1 MNKIIIA
8 ILESVSIGKSL
19 DTFINQEQISLI
31 KTGCIEEAEQELFE
45 KEPLALII
53 DWNVPGVAEFITTLK
68 ADEMFQNLPV
78 LAVSNRHLT
87 GEVFESGADSCIC
100 EDNAEEL
107 LLMYLKPL
115 VRLSLSN
122 HNLTQRISELQ
133 ERGIRDFILL
143 DLIKKYIP
151 KTIMDIAEEYAVQQ
165 KLEIPKKEMD
175 LTIVLADIKDFTR
188 MSQHLKPVEVIN
200 NLNAVFEIVTKIT
213 YEEDGDID
221 KFIGDAFLAV
231 FNDPLRAIKAMVRVQ
246 SEVEQLNIQ
255 RKNQHLA
262 PIEFRIGINTGPI
275 IRGNVGGNNRFD
287 NTLIGDTVNT
297 ASRLQDIAP
306 PGGIMV
312 SETTRVK
319 SGLEI
324 PDSYKDL
331 VSMKGREGNELV
343 WNVFDYLKRTGF
355 ASVKG

>member
-1 MNKIIIA
+1 MNKIIIS
-8 ILESVSIGKSL
+8 ILKTFSL
-19 DTFINQEQISLI
+19 GNTLDPLLAEEQISLI
-31 KTGCIEEAEQELFE
+31 NAGCTDEAEQVLFE
-45 KEPLALII
+45 KEPLALIV
-53 DWNVPGVAEFITTLK
+53 DWEVPGIAEFINTLK

-78 LAVSNRHLT
+78 LAVANRDLT
-87 GEVFESGADSCIC
+87 SEVFASGADSCVC
-100 EDNAEEL
+100 GDNAKEL

-151 KTIMDIAEEYAVQQ
+151 RTIMDIAEEYAVQQ

-188 MSQHLKPVEVIN
+188 MSQHLKPVEVID
-200 NLNAVFEIVTKIT
+200 NLNAVFAIVTKIT

-231 FNDPLRAIKAMVRVQ
+231 FNEPFKAIKAMVRIQ
-246 SEVEQLNIQ
+246 SEVEQLNIE
-255 RKNQHLA
+255 RKNQNLA
-262 PIEFRIGINTGPI
+262 PIEFRIGINSGPI
-275 IRGNVGGNNRFD
+275 IRGNVGGNNRYD

-306 PGGIMV
+306 PGGIMI
-312 SETTRVK
+312 SETTREK
-319 SGLEI
+319 SGLNI
-324 PDSYKDL
+324 PGEYKNL
-331 VSMKGREGNELV
+331 VNMKGREGDELV
-343 WNVFDYLKRTGF
+343 WNVFEYLKETGF
-355 ASVKG
+355 SSGKE